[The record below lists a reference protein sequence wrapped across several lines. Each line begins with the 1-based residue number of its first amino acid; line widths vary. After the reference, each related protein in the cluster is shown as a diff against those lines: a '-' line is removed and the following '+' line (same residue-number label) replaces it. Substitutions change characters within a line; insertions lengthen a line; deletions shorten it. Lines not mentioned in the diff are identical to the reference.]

1 MQEKELNPEL
11 ALLLEELEGYLTAS
25 LYEKVKRAFGVIPP
39 PQEPQEPT
47 QWLNADGLPIGII
60 IKEFEMLPSG
70 VGSVFAG
77 YCFKKE
83 TSQLIEKNFKVLG
96 GGYQNKK
103 WYSALDKMKEAGF
116 GAGHHQYKSLN
127 YSSKTHK
134 KFFDHLIKEYE
145 KFEQ

>member
-1 MQEKELNPEL
+1 MNDKQLNPEL

-39 PQEPQEPT
+39 PQEPT

-60 IKEFEMLPSG
+60 IKEFEMMPSG

-83 TSQLIEKNFKVLG
+83 TSQLIEKNFKFLG

-103 WYSALDKMKEAGF
+103 WYTGLDKMKVAGF
-116 GAGHHQYKSLN
+116 GSAN
-127 YSSKTHK
+127 
-134 KFFDHLIKEYE
+134 
-145 KFEQ
+145 